1 MSDLSK
7 QPHVDIMR
15 SPLGRARGL
24 GSTHRGSAHWWA
36 QRITAVALVPL
47 GIWFVFLVIGLAGV
61 SRDAMMAR
69 ISSPVSLSLML
80 ALIVATFYHMWLG
93 LQVVIEDYVHE
104 ERAKLASLLVLRGVC
119 ALLALICII
128 SALKIGL

>member
-1 MSDLSK
+1 
-7 QPHVDIMR
+7 V
-15 SPLGRARGL
+15 
-24 GSTHRGSAHWWA
+24 
-36 QRITAVALVPL
+36 TAVALVPL
-47 GIWFVFLVIGLAGV
+47 GLWFVFLVIGLAGA
-61 SRDAMMAR
+61 SRDVMTAR

-104 ERAKLASLLVLRGVC
+104 ERIKLASLLALRGACV
-119 ALLALICII
+119 LLTLICII